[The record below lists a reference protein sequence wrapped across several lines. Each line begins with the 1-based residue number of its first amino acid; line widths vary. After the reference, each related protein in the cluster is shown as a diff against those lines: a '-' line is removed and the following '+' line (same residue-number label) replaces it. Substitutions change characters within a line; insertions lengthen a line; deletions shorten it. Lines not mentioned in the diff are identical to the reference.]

1 MKIVPLHVAFPS
13 LTYRYPFHI
22 MADDVLVNSI
32 GGVPTNQ
39 SYRNVNQP
47 IHVEPAAKLYL
58 SPAALEIL
66 TKLRNNNHGN

>member
-22 MADDVLVNSI
+22 MSTDTAVNSL
-32 GGVPTNQ
+32 GGISVNQ
-39 SYRNVNQP
+39 SYRNVNHP

-66 TKLRNNNHGN
+66 TKSRG